1 MRKAQQFLTFL
12 AVKRKLAAN
21 SQNQAMNSVLFMFRH
36 ITKKEMGDIRGAV
49 RAKSRPY
56 QVEVKEEGITIP
68 LRDFGDSKEIEK
80 RQEKSRMMIWVQP
93 EGAKPDETVVVKI
106 PADQLPTVLQA
117 TVKSRRG
124 QRKSKGFSRNEII
137 SAGITMG
144 AVERLHIPYDRRRKT
159 SHSWNIEKFKTSNER

>member
-1 MRKAQQFLTFL
+1 MEWYCNTTYSLISLK
-12 AVKRKLAAN
+12 
-21 SQNQAMNSVLFMFRH
+21 SQCVDTHISISYCRSRDQRVQLVGGRLLF
-36 ITKKEMGDIRGAV
+36 V
-49 RAKSRPY
+49 SSL
-56 QVEVKEEGITIP
+56 TIP

-80 RQEKSRMMIWVQP
+80 RQEESMMIGVQP
-93 EGAKPDETVVVKI
+93 EGAEPDETVVVKI
-106 PADQLPTVLQA
+106 PADQLPPVLQA

-159 SHSWNIEKFKTSNER
+159 SHSWRRRSRTDIKEKLDKYMFLLLIKYF